1 LTVRAV
7 IFDLDGVLTDTAE
20 FHYLGWQRLADEEGL
35 SFSREKNEL
44 LRGVSRVH
52 SLQLILEGKE
62 VEPDY
67 FQEML
72 DRKNRYYTEMLQ
84 EISAEHLLPGVTSLL
99 DELDGTGIHLAVGS
113 ASKNARAVLEALGI
127 ANRFSVIADGHSVRH
142 AKPAPDL
149 FLFAAREMGV
159 EPHECVVVEDAES
172 GVDAALTGGFTV
184 VGIGP
189 ASRVGHAHLHVED
202 TGELSLDLLRE
213 AAHHARNW
221 RVSETAWEPGDM
233 HHKETVFTVGNGLL
247 ASRGVFEE
255 GYVGERRTTFV
266 HGIFDDV
273 PLHFTQLA
281 NVPDWM
287 ALDIRLDGERFR
299 LERGEL
305 LAYQRSL
312 DLRSGLLTRT
322 VRWESPQGQRTRLRF
337 ERFLS
342 RADRQLLAIRV
353 QILPENWSGQVEVR
367 GSIFGHTDNLG
378 FKHWHDEGQG
388 STDGVIWLHSST
400 RKSGIEVALASALE
414 RLDGA
419 ANLQTWDPPGQPTQA
434 LSARVQQGEDLTA
447 TKLVALADS
456 RHVEEPLAS
465 ALEALDRARAN
476 SFDQLLNQ
484 SRANWLSAWQTSD
497 VEIEGDDEAQQAL
510 RYNIFQMLAVGPQ
523 QEEDDASIGAKTLS
537 GYGYRGHVFW
547 DTELFMVPFFTFT
560 QPQIARNLLL
570 YRYRRLETARLKA
583 RANNFEGAQF
593 PWESAATGEEVTP
606 VWIPSWEHHTSL
618 VRIWTGDIEIHITAD
633 IAYAMV
639 QYWRVTGDDAFMR
652 DYGAEVILSGAVF
665 WGSRAEWNEAEQRYE
680 LTDVIGPDEYHDHVD
695 NNVFTNWMA
704 RWHLRC
710 ALDLLDWLQK
720 HDQQK
725 AKSLREQ
732 LDLQTERL
740 DHWRDI
746 IEKMWILEDEESGL
760 MEQFQGYFDLRDPN
774 LASFEPR
781 TRSMHEIL
789 GIEGA
794 NEAQIIKQPD
804 VMMLLFLMRDR
815 VAPEQIRVNWDYYDP
830 RTDHTYGS
838 SLGPA
843 ITSIMACEMGD
854 PDLAYEHFM
863 RAARADLFDV
873 RGNAGDG
880 IHAASAGG
888 LWQAAAMGFGGLKL
902 THTGWEVEA
911 RLPSHW
917 RRLAFTF
924 LHRGELQRVEHIN
937 ESATEQQYNIL

>member
-1 LTVRAV
+1 LTIRAV

-20 FHYLGWQRLADEEGL
+20 FHYLGWQRLADEEGFT
-35 SFSREKNEL
+35 FSREKNEL
-44 LRGVSRVH
+44 LRGVSRVQ
-52 SLQLILEGKE
+52 SLQLILDGKE
-62 VEPDY
+62 VDPRH

-72 DRKNRYYTEMLQ
+72 DRKNRYYTEMLK
-84 EISAEHLLPGVTSLL
+84 EISAEHLLPGITNLL
-99 DELDGTGIHLAVGS
+99 DELDGTGIQLAVGS
-113 ASKNARAVLEALGI
+113 ASKNARTVLEALGI
-127 ANRFSVIADGHSVRH
+127 ADRFAVIADGHSVRH

-149 FLFAAREMGV
+149 FLFAAHELGV

-172 GVDAALTGGFTV
+172 GVDAALTGGFAV

-189 ASRVGHAHLHVED
+189 TGRIGHAHRFVED
-202 TGELSLDLLRE
+202 TGQLSLDLLRE
-213 AAHHARNW
+213 ATRQAANW
-221 RVSETAWEPGDM
+221 RVSETAWTPGDM

-273 PLHFTQLA
+273 PLHFTELA
-281 NVPDWM
+281 NVPDWI

-299 LERGEL
+299 LERGKL
-305 LAYQRSL
+305 LAYQRAL

-322 VRWESPQGQRTRLRF
+322 VRWQSPRGQRTRLRF

-342 RADRQLLAIRV
+342 RADRRLLAIRV
-353 QILPENWSGQVEVR
+353 QILPENWSGDNLGIKHWQEE
-367 GSIFGHTDNLG
+367 GQGHTDG
-378 FKHWHDEGQG
+378 M
-388 STDGVIWLHSST
+388 IWLHSRT
-400 RKSGIEVALASALE
+400 RKSGIEVALASIIQRVDA
-414 RLDGA
+414 DA
-419 ANLQTWDPPGQPTQA
+419 SLQVWDPPGQPTQWLGA
-434 LSARVQQGEDLTA
+434 QVQQGDDLTA
-447 TKLVALADS
+447 TKLVALTDS
-456 RHVEEPLAS
+456 RHAEEPLAA
-465 ALEALDRARAN
+465 ALEALGGARAI
-476 SFDQLLNQ
+476 SFDQLLKQ
-484 SRANWLSAWQTSD
+484 SRASWLSAWETSD
-497 VEIEGDDEAQQAL
+497 VEIDGDDEAQQAL

-523 QEEDDASIGAKTLS
+523 QEDDDASIGAKTLS

-560 QPQIARNLLL
+560 QPDIARNLLL
-570 YRYRRLETARLKA
+570 YRYRRLEAARLKA
-583 RANNFEGAQF
+583 RANDFEGAQF

-606 VWIPSWEHHTSL
+606 VWVPSWEDHTSL

-652 DYGAEVILSGAVF
+652 DHGAEVILSGAMF

-704 RWHLRC
+704 RWHLQC
-710 ALDLLDWLQK
+710 ALDLLEWLQE

-725 AKSLREQ
+725 ARTLLGQ
-732 LDLQTERL
+732 LDLDAERL

-746 IEKMWILEDEESGL
+746 IEKMWILEDQETGL
-760 MEQFQGYFDLRDPN
+760 MEQFQGYFGLHDPDL
-774 LASFEPR
+774 AAFEPR

-794 NEAQIIKQPD
+794 NEAQVIKQPD

-815 VAPEQIRVNWDYYDP
+815 VTPEQIRVNWDYYDP

-843 ITSIMACEMGD
+843 ITAIMACEMGD

-873 RGNAGDG
+873 RGNASDG

-902 THTGWEVEA
+902 TSSGWEIEA

-924 LHRGELQRVEHIN
+924 IYRGELQRIEHVS
-937 ESATEQQYNIL
+937 EPATEQHQQSIL